1 MIKENVDTTYLQT
14 LGSGLSVLNLLSR
27 EPFLTLADIGNRIGC
42 NPPKAYRLLATLE
55 TDFYVAKT
63 PEKTY
68 YLGPAAIALGFS
80 GHRCHPLVVQARDV
94 LDWLVE
100 ETKESS
106 YLVIRHELARVVLDM
121 RDAPQRLRTF
131 APVGEEHPLY
141 VSGAGLTL
149 LAFAPDAVV
158 TETLQ
163 TPVAP
168 ITHVT
173 ETDPARI
180 ADLLQAIR
188 QRGHHVSREDF
199 KVGAFSVGAPVFNRS
214 GRCEAAL
221 AVAGPLSQ
229 LTEARETLIIE
240 RVTEAAGEMSARLG
254 FLGHGRT

>member
-1 MIKENVDTTYLQT
+1 MQKADSTYLQT
-14 LGSGLSVLNLLSR
+14 LGSGLSVLNLLAR
-27 EPFLTLADIGNRIGC
+27 EPFLTLADVGSRIGY
-42 NPPKAYRLLATLE
+42 NAPKVYRLLATLE
-55 TDFYVAKT
+55 TDFYVGKT

-131 APVGEEHPLY
+131 APVGEVHPLY

-149 LAFAPDAVV
+149 LAFSPDSIVA
-158 TETLQ
+158 ETLQ

-168 ITHVT
+168 VTHAT
-173 ETDPARI
+173 ETDPKCL
-180 ADLLQAIR
+180 DNLLREIR
-188 QRGHHVSREDF
+188 QRGHHVSKEDF
-199 KVGAFSVGAPVFNRS
+199 KVGAFSVGAPVFGRG

-221 AVAGPLSQ
+221 AVAGSLSH
-229 LTEARETLIIE
+229 LTEPREALIIE
-240 RVTEAAGEMSARLG
+240 KVTEAASEMSARLG
-254 FLGHGRT
+254 FLGPGHT